1 MKVHKAVMAVNS
13 LFEQKLEKF
22 QIVERNF
29 GILRRVSK
37 KQQEDFH
44 DVIRYCKTV
53 EARSAYLEDKILR
66 VTALDEE
73 KDIEI

>member
-1 MKVHKAVMAVNS
+1 MAINS
-13 LFEQKLEKF
+13 QFEQKLEKF

-44 DVIRYCKTV
+44 DVMRYCKKV
-53 EARSAYLEDKILR
+53 ESRSAYLEDKIAE
-66 VTALDEE
+66 VTALDKERDKE
-73 KDIEI
+73 L